1 MMEVP
6 EHIDLLIA
14 SFLNNEANTEEI
26 QALQEWRALSEAN
39 EQYFLDLEFV
49 HQVTASVPQ
58 HFEVDVDAAWDK
70 VKAEVE
76 VEAKAKVE
84 VQVKAEGEDKAKPK
98 QFFLFSSAMLRA
110 AVLTL
115 LVGLGFIVYWYAQK
129 TDAPYNLV
137 AESESIQTEL
147 PDQTA
152 VILESGSKL
161 TALDNPNERAYALEG
176 EAFFNIHPNDKPFVL
191 YADALRIKDIGTAFR
206 VKAPEANDTIWVEV
220 SEGIVQM
227 EKGGAQSLHV
237 NAGEKAYYLKSSGQ
251 ITKVEKQVEAK
262 RASFKFTESKLAEV
276 VAELESKFGVSI
288 ALANPALA
296 ECEITVQFEQEELLP
311 ILEIISL
318 TLNLEYEKTGDGYQI
333 LGTACTVD

>member
-14 SFLNNEANTEEI
+14 SFLNNEANAEEI
-26 QALQEWRALSEAN
+26 QALQEWRALSDAN

-49 HQVTASVPQ
+49 HHVTASVPQ
-58 HFEVDVDAAWDK
+58 HFEVDVDAAWNT
-70 VKAEVE
+70 VKSRSLSEELDV
-76 VEAKAKVE
+76 
-84 VQVKAEGEDKAKPK
+84 KPK

-110 AVLTL
+110 AVLVL
-115 LVGLGFIVYWYAQK
+115 LAGLGFIVYWYTQK
-129 TDAPYNLV
+129 EAEPYSLV
-137 AESESIQTEL
+137 AQAEPIQTEL

-176 EAFFNIHPNDKPFVL
+176 EAYFDIQPNTKPFVL

-227 EKGGAQSLHV
+227 EKGGAQTLQV
-237 NAGEKAYYLKSSGQ
+237 NAGEKAFYLKSSGL
-251 ITKVEKQVEAK
+251 ITKLEKQAEVT

-276 VAELESKFGVSI
+276 VAELELKFGVRI